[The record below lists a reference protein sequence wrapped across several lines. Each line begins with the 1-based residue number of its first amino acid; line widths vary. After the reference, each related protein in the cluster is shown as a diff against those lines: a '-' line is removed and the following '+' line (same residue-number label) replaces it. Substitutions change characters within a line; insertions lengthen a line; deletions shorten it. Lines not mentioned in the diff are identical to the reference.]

1 MVISRNLID
10 FLQND
15 LQETLQVGVKEQVG
29 VEADSK
35 RSGQM
40 IALLKIMAA

>member
-15 LQETLQVGVKEQVG
+15 LQETLQVGV
-29 VEADSK
+29 EADSK